1 MAKAQRCRVAL
12 IVLLLGG
19 IVEGCGSSPKETF
32 TSPGPERNR
41 ITKVEQTLLA
51 ETALSRKYELRL
63 VDGQGREF
71 EYFLREPR
79 HIKGPMPAV
88 FILAGFETGRESL
101 DLIDE
106 RDDVLLLSM
115 NYPHQGPLTLKGFGL
130 LRSLPAM
137 RRMAAGT
144 LEGGFFALDYFS
156 ERPDVDQERIILL
169 GISFGSIF
177 TTALGARDARAD
189 AVVLIYGGG
198 DLSYLARHNLKGK
211 PWWLPSWVMG
221 ALVRGFFGDL
231 EPLSHVEQIAPRY
244 FLMINSRQDEM
255 FPIPSALALFEKARE
270 PKKLI
275 WYETGH
281 MDLFDRELIRALT
294 REVVREL
301 RRAGYLDGRPRPR
314 APDSA

>member
-1 MAKAQRCRVAL
+1 MAKDQGRRGTI
-12 IVLLLGG
+12 IVLLVVVVG
-19 IVEGCGSSPKETF
+19 IAEGCVSSPKETF
-32 TSPGPERNR
+32 ASPGRERNR
-41 ITKVEQTLLA
+41 TVQVQRTLLA
-51 ETALSRKYELRL
+51 ETALSKKYELRL
-63 VDGQGREF
+63 VDRQGREL

-79 HIKGPMPAV
+79 HIKGPMPAI

-106 RDDVLLLSM
+106 RDDLLLLSM
-115 NYPHQGPLTLKGFGL
+115 NYPHQGSLTLKGFGL
-130 LRSLPAM
+130 LRAIPAL
-137 RRMAAGT
+137 RRMASGT

-156 ERPDVDQERIILL
+156 DHPDVDQERIILL
-169 GISFGSIF
+169 GVSFGSPFI
-177 TTALGARDARAD
+177 TALGARDARAD

-198 DLSYLARHNLKGK
+198 DLPSLARHNLKGK

-221 ALVRGFFGDL
+221 VLVRVFFGDF
-231 EPLSHVEQIAPRY
+231 EPLSQVEQIAPRY

-255 FPIPSALALFEKARE
+255 FPIPSALALFDQARE

-294 REVVREL
+294 REVVAEL
-301 RRAGYLDGRPRPR
+301 RAAGYLIQ
-314 APDSA
+314 